1 MTTIKRPE
9 NPESDPRVKA
19 VFDDIRSTRNS
30 DFIGNIW
37 QYLAQYPDLLES
49 TWSEIK
55 QVMGTESSIPKKYKE
70 MIYAAVSVANGCEYC
85 IHSHTLQAKQAGMSD
100 AEHAELLSIIM
111 LASKTNA
118 LLDALQIPV
127 DEVMDQG

>member
-1 MTTIKRPE
+1 MTTIKRPT

-19 VFDDIRSTRNS
+19 VFDDIRATRQS

-37 QYLAQYPDLLES
+37 QYLALYPDLLED
-49 TWSEIK
+49 TWTDIK
-55 QVMGTESSIPKKYKE
+55 ETMGTESTIPKKYKE
-70 MIYAAVSVANGCEYC
+70 MIYAAVSIANGCDYC
-85 IHSHTLQAKQAGMSD
+85 IHSHTMQAKQAGMSD
-100 AEHAELLSIIM
+100 AEHAEMLAIVM

-118 LLDALQIPV
+118 LLNALQIPV